1 MPPAVAAQCIR
12 PFPGG
17 NPSKFDGSVRD
28 GMTLLDYFAVHSDQP
43 GVSEIVAMAGH
54 KTDGFRVYIDGS
66 DTGPTF
72 NEWWNDLPL
81 DKRFKLSA
89 DVRFAMA
96 RAMLTARQENSNG
109 H

>member
-1 MPPAVAAQCIR
+1 MDNPQA
-12 PFPGG
+12 FPGG

-72 NEWWNDLPL
+72 NEWWNGAEYGIRISL
-81 DKRFKLSA
+81 KREEE
-89 DVRFAMA
+89 DD
-96 RAMLTARQENSNG
+96 
-109 H
+109 